1 MKNVKI
7 FLLGIFFTLSL
18 SLIFASKAEARSIR
32 VRGYTRKSTGRYVM
46 PSYRTS
52 PNRYKFDN
60 FSAKGNYNPYS
71 GRVGTKSWW

>member
-7 FLLGIFFTLSL
+7 LLLGLLFALSVA
-18 SLIFASKAEARSIR
+18 FVFPSKVEAKTVR
-32 VRGYTRKSTGRYVM
+32 VRGYTRSTGRYVM

-60 FSAKGNYNPYS
+60 FSAKGNYNPCS
-71 GRVGTKSWW
+71 GRIGTKSWW